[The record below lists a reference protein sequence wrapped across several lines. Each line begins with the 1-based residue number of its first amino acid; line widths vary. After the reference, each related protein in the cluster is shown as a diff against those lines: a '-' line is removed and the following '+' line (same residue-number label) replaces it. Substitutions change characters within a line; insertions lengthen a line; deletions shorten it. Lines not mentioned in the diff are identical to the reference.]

1 MSRFTFR
8 KVDPAPEPE
17 LPPEITREVARLRI
31 RICSEEYPASGA
43 VYFEGAVRN
52 FVIERLPRP
61 ELVALLPRLLTEPS
75 VPYCLSTERLRIERI
90 DRVEKA
96 SETSPT

>member
-1 MSRFTFR
+1 M
-8 KVDPAPEPE
+8 
-17 LPPEITREVARLRI
+17 
-31 RICSEEYPASGA
+31 
-43 VYFEGAVRN
+43 RN

-96 SETSPT
+96 GASSPT